1 MKSNTYIYKKCE
13 KKVHVFAQQIFH
25 LVCEIQ
31 MNIQKKI
38 KKCALVYVQSALV

>member
-25 LVCEIQ
+25 SESEIQ
-31 MNIQKKI
+31 MNIQKI
-38 KKCALVYVQSALV
+38 KNAPWFMTKAH